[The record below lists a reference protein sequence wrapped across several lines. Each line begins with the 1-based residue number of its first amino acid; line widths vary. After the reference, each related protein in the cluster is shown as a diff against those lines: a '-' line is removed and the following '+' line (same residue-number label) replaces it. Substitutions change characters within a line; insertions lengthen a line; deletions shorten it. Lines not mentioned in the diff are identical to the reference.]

1 MMEGMWTQVLWFGI
15 DFVKNGDLFEEP
27 WIRLVWLPN
36 YDE

>member
-1 MMEGMWTQVLWFGI
+1 MDTGGI